1 VCEGEVLETDELP
14 SLEMPYGMF
23 RPDSGVRTCMDR
35 WLHFGGPHHQVMHLG
50 RHLNTW
56 RIFCE
61 LAGIELETA

>member
-1 VCEGEVLETDELP
+1 
-14 SLEMPYGMF
+14 MPYGMF